1 MDSKGYFSRA
11 LRQLCCIVGLLM
23 LTACTWVK
31 DDVDDCP
38 EGFWLNLHYTYNIL
52 DVEAVQEYVNEVA
65 VYIYD
70 TEGNYV
76 SRIDVPSATLAA
88 HGHRVRVEG
97 LPEGDYR
104 FVVWSGTAN
113 SQYAVSGDR
122 GAMEAFR
129 LSLSNTGETVSS
141 QLPDLYYGYL
151 ENVHFSDAYAS
162 HDVYMMKDNNHLACL
177 VVTTSD
183 DTAVELD
190 DFNMK
195 ITSANGVMDVM
206 NQPVGDRTVVYEPFE
221 RSNVT
226 VNDAEYGQLNG
237 VAFNIMT
244 LRMMEDLDCRLI
256 LQKKDTGEKV
266 FDISFP
272 EYVGMIGTY
281 YTNLGRPLT
290 VQEYLDRQD
299 FYTIVFFLS
308 EDFSQLVRLEVNSWR
323 LRAKNHLKL

>member
-38 EGFWLNLHYTYNIL
+38 EGFWLNLHYTYNML

-88 HGHRVRVEG
+88 NGHRVRVEG

-122 GAMEAFR
+122 GTMDAFR
-129 LSLSNTGETVSS
+129 LSLANAGETVSS
-141 QLPDLYYGYL
+141 QLPSLYYGYL
-151 ENVHFSDAYAS
+151 DNVHFSDTYAT

-195 ITSANGVMDVM
+195 ITTANGVMDVK
-206 NQPVGDRTVVYEPFE
+206 NLPVGDKTVVYEPFE
-221 RSNVT
+221 RSKVT

-244 LRMMEDLDCRLI
+244 LRMMQDLDCRLI

-272 EYVGMIGTY
+272 EYVGMICTY
-281 YTNLGRPLT
+281 YTNLGRQLT